1 MPNVFIS
8 SNENRDLF
16 KDAII
21 KYLNGTNDIKTTK
34 TTLRDACT
42 YQTVEIDAK
51 TFAKNI
57 SLVANPTD
65 QEFDPKIV
73 GILRHLKMDTR
84 KSTYTDQGINNLY
97 DLLRKQKDR
106 DIEYLI
112 ELIDDLQPAV
122 PWVHYIYRPTLAT
135 IGVLSFCYIQP
146 QYFWVAIDWIIDTLP
161 VVYHW
166 VYHYVVQLH
175 NLPVIGMGMQIIW
188 LLYYLNHAFE
198 HGLDPSQERIRA
210 LVFRAIALSLNFMAH
225 MLSYWALGTLSLAP
239 ALLFFTSSLVGVI
252 ESIHTYW
259 TQKPLETTRYS
270 DVHSKAWEVRYH
282 HTQDRN
288 YNFFLIRL
296 IYTLTISA
304 LLVAWTILPPS
315 VIFTMT
321 YMLTM
326 WFVTLIKDYCINA
339 IKHLSADKEQIA
351 ILGIYT
357 AHAHTAAQQMER
369 DKETFR
375 TNATKIIQKFS
386 NDPEKQNI
394 LHNEMLKLL
403 QVNPFVLKTAEDM
416 FKNDAELCDKYNFSP
431 SPQHHPGSA
440 SKFSLYA
447 TPQRT
452 NSQRLEM
459 GSAVRTKLNFGLGA
473 DNN

>member
-8 SNENRDLF
+8 SDENRDLF

-21 KYLNGTNDIKTTK
+21 NYLNGTNDIKTTK
-34 TTLRDACT
+34 TALRDACT

-57 SLVANPTD
+57 PLLTNPTD
-65 QEFDPKIV
+65 QELDPKIV
-73 GILRHLKMDTR
+73 EVLRHLKMDTR
-84 KSTYTDQGINNLY
+84 KATYTDQGINYLY
-97 DLLRKQKDR
+97 DLLRKQKDK
-106 DIEYLI
+106 DIEYLM
-112 ELIDDLQPAV
+112 ELIDDLQPTV
-122 PWVHYIYRPTLAT
+122 PWVHYIYRPALVT
-135 IGVLSFCYIQP
+135 IGVLSFCYVEP
-146 QYFWVAIDWIIDTLP
+146 QYFWATIDWIMDMLP

-188 LLYYLNHAFE
+188 LLYYLNNTFE
-198 HGLDPSQERIRA
+198 HGLDPSEERIRA

-252 ESIHTYW
+252 ESIHAYW
-259 TQKPLETTRYS
+259 TEKPLETTRYP

-282 HTQDRN
+282 CKQDRN
-288 YNFFLIRL
+288 YRFFLIRL
-296 IYTLTISA
+296 IYAITISA
-304 LLVAWTILPPS
+304 LLVAWTVLPPS

-339 IKHLSADKEQIA
+339 IKHLFANKEQIA
-351 ILGIYT
+351 VLGVYT
-357 AHAHTAAQQMER
+357 ANAHTAAQQMEK

-375 TNATKIIQKFS
+375 TDALKIIQSFA
-386 NDPEKQNI
+386 NDVNKQSI
-394 LHNEMLKLL
+394 LQTEMLALM
-403 QVNPFVLKTAEDM
+403 QTTPFVLSTALAM
-416 FKNDAELCDKYNFSP
+416 FKHNADWCRKYDVSP
-431 SPQHHPGSA
+431 SPQAGNRPNTIVSPL
-440 SKFSLYA
+440 SMY
-447 TPQRT
+447 TPQRKD
-452 NSQRLEM
+452 NKEI
-459 GSAVRTKLNFGLGA
+459 GSVRKLNFSLSGYG
-473 DNN
+473 NT